1 MQATCKR
8 KTALTQKNSEL
19 QTWLLCCPEDVGA
32 AEVIL
37 YEVSVQEMLEI
48 RKEILFVPGEGKEK
62 HAFKNS
68 HLLLETLESWR
79 GPL

>member
-8 KTALTQKNSEL
+8 RTALTQKNGEL
-19 QTWLLCCPEDVGA
+19 QTWLLCRPEDVGA

-37 YEVSVQEMLEI
+37 CKVSEQEMLEM
-48 RKEILFVPGEGKEK
+48 RKVILFVPVGGKEK
-62 HAFKNS
+62 GAFKIS
-68 HLLLETLESWR
+68 HLLLETLESWG